1 MDAPRTAEETDRRRV
16 NGARLRLL
24 ELAPHSTTQEL
35 LTATLDLAEALTGS
49 NIGFL
54 HFVEEDQST
63 LWLQAW
69 STNTMERMCSAEG
82 AGSHYAIEKAGVWA
96 DCVRTG
102 AAVIHNDYDAIPDRK
117 GMPAGHARVV
127 RELTVPVV
135 RSGRICAVLGVG
147 NKPTDYDDRDVE
159 DVTALADLAW
169 DIAARKRAEEALQES
184 EQRFRALA
192 NGLPAGIVQA
202 DSGGG
207 IRYANPA
214 WQEMTG
220 GQEGVAGDWL
230 GAVAGGLPLPREHRL
245 RRPDGTETW
254 VRPFVSPLRD
264 AEGAVTGYVGGMVD
278 VSETHELHARLALT
292 SRLAS
297 MGTLV
302 SGVAHEVNNPL
313 AAQMAD
319 QGIALEIAREVR
331 DRLASG
337 GPVSPQA
344 EARRL
349 DAVIESLEEAQESSH
364 RIARVVKNLATF
376 GRTDAKHAR
385 LRLGDVVTLAMRWL
399 PSYVGRTA
407 TVQVDDGGAPEV
419 LGTAGQPE
427 QVVVNLVSNAARAIP
442 PDRRGLV
449 IVRIGPGT
457 GGTARMDVVDD
468 GVGIEPDLLD
478 RIFEPF
484 FTTRPSGPERGT
496 GLGLPI
502 CHAIVTSHGG
512 TLSVTSQPGRGSCFR
527 VEMPAA
533 PAAA

>member
-1 MDAPRTAEETDRRRV
+1 M

-24 ELAPHSTTQEL
+24 ELAPRSTTQAL
-35 LTATLDLAEALTGS
+35 LTATLDLAEKLTGS
-49 NIGFL
+49 DIGFL
-54 HFVEEDQST
+54 HFVEDDQST

-82 AGSHYAIEKAGVWA
+82 AGSHYPIQQAGVWA

-102 AAVIHNDYDAIPDRK
+102 APVIHNDYQSLPDRK
-117 GMPAGHARVV
+117 GMPVGHARVV

-147 NKPTDYDDRDVE
+147 NKPSDYDDGDVA

-169 DIAARKRAEEALQES
+169 DIAARKRAEEALLES
-184 EQRFRALA
+184 EQRFRVLA
-192 NGLPAGIVQA
+192 NQLPAGIVQA
-202 DSGGG
+202 DPGGG
-207 IRYANPA
+207 IRYVNPA
-214 WQEMTG
+214 WLEMTG
-220 GQEGVAGDWL
+220 GQEGVAAEWL
-230 GAVAGGLPLPREHRL
+230 GAIAEGKPLPREYRL

-264 AEGAVTGYVGGMVD
+264 PEGTVTGYVGGMVD
-278 VSETHELHARLALT
+278 VSEIHVLHARLALT

-313 AAQMAD
+313 TAQMAD
-319 QGIALEIAREVR
+319 QGIALEIVREVR
-331 DRLASG
+331 DRLASR

-349 DAVIESLEEAQESSH
+349 DAVIESLEEAQESSQ
-364 RIARVVKNLATF
+364 RIARIVKNLSTF
-376 GRTDAKHAR
+376 GRTDTKHAR
-385 LRLGDVVTLAMRWL
+385 VRLGDVVTLAMRWL
-399 PSYVGRTA
+399 PPYVGRSA

-419 LGTAGQPE
+419 LGTTGQLE
-427 QVVVNLVSNAARAIP
+427 QVVVNLVSNAARAIQ

-449 IVRIGPGT
+449 IVRIGPGSP
-457 GGTARMDVVDD
+457 GMARMDVVDD
-468 GVGIEPDLLD
+468 GVGMEPALLEQ
-478 RIFEPF
+478 IFEPF
-484 FTTRPSGPERGT
+484 FTTRPCGPERGT

-502 CHAIVTSHGG
+502 CHAIITSHGG
-512 TLSVTSQPGRGSCFR
+512 ALSVTSQPGKGSCFR
-527 VEMPAA
+527 VELPAA
-533 PAAA
+533 PAAN